1 MGITMEEFGELFDP
15 PASKSIVSRWE
26 KGVSVPNNRR
36 MKRIAELGG
45 VTVADLIIDNKAL
58 ISKKEYDRLKDIER
72 KYNELIG

>member
-1 MGITMEEFGELFDP
+1 MEEFGELFDP
-15 PASKSIVSRWE
+15 PANKSIVSRWE
-26 KGVSVPNNRR
+26 KDVSVPNNRR